1 MMKNATT
8 NERRSL
14 TYTQVGDYSLPD
26 LTVPAEPKIG
36 KYGRMLFR
44 YLRDHR
50 ACLFNT
56 MLLDGKLNA
65 YLEETDR
72 QANEMLDR
80 LTRQLAEREGV
91 TEQLKASD
99 QMTWVQRMNSI
110 RDRAEEVVLHELIY
124 T

>member
-1 MMKNATT
+1 MKNTT
-8 NERRSL
+8 TGKTSDL

-36 KYGRMLFR
+36 KFGRMLFR

-50 ACLFNT
+50 TCLFNT
-56 MLLDGKLNA
+56 MLLDGTLNA

-80 LTRQLAEREGV
+80 LTRQLAEREGIN
-91 TEQLKASD
+91 ERLKADD
-99 QMTWVQRMNSI
+99 QMDWVGRTNNI
-110 RDRAEEVVLHELIY
+110 RNRAEEIVMHELIY

>member
-1 MMKNATT
+1 MNNT
-8 NERRSL
+8 NTGKTSGL

-26 LTVPAEPKIG
+26 LTVPTEPKIG
-36 KYGRMLFR
+36 KFGRMLFR

-50 ACLFNT
+50 ACLFST
-56 MLLDGKLNA
+56 MLLAGTLNA

-80 LTRQLAEREGV
+80 LTRQMAERDGV

-99 QMTWVQRMNSI
+99 QMAWVRRMNSI
-110 RDRAEEVVLHELIY
+110 RNRAEEIVMHELIY

>member
-1 MMKNATT
+1 MNNT
-8 NERRSL
+8 NTGKTSGL

-36 KYGRMLFR
+36 KFGRMLFR

-50 ACLFNT
+50 ACLFST
-56 MLLDGKLNA
+56 MLLAGTLNA

-72 QANEMLDR
+72 QAYEMLDR
-80 LTRQLAEREGV
+80 LTWQMAEREGV
-91 TEQLKASD
+91 TERLKADD
-99 QMTWVQRMNSI
+99 QMEWVRRMNSI
-110 RDRAEEVVLHELIY
+110 RNRAEEIVMHELIY

>member
-1 MMKNATT
+1 MNNTT
-8 NERRSL
+8 TGKTSGL

-26 LTVPAEPKIG
+26 LAAPEEPKIG

-91 TEQLKASD
+91 NERLKAND
-99 QMTWVQRMNSI
+99 QMAWVRRMNSI
-110 RDRAEEVVLHELIY
+110 RNRAEEIVMHELIY

>member
-1 MMKNATT
+1 MNNT
-8 NERRSL
+8 NTGKTSDL

-36 KYGRMLFR
+36 KFGRMLFR

-50 ACLFNT
+50 ACLFST
-56 MLLDGKLNA
+56 MLLDGTLNT

-80 LTRQLAEREGV
+80 LTRQMAEREGV
-91 TEQLKASD
+91 NERLKAD
-99 QMTWVQRMNSI
+99 NQMEWARRMNSI
-110 RDRAEEVVLHELIY
+110 RNHAEEIVMHELIY

>member
-1 MMKNATT
+1 MNNT
-8 NERRSL
+8 NTGKISDL
-14 TYTQVGDYSLPD
+14 TYTQVGAYSLPD

-44 YLRDHR
+44 HLRDHR
-50 ACLFNT
+50 ACLFST
-56 MLLDGKLNA
+56 MLLNGTLNA

-80 LTRQLAEREGV
+80 LTRQMAEREGV
-91 TEQLKASD
+91 NERLKANS
-99 QMTWVQRMNSI
+99 QMEWVRRMNGI
-110 RDRAEEVVLHELIY
+110 RNRAEEVVLHELIY